1 MIKFNNDWDEILKD
15 EFQKEYYQKLRAFLA
30 YEYKTRTVFPD
41 MYELYSAFKV
51 TSYKDTKVVILG
63 QDPYH
68 EPGQAHGMAFSVKP
82 GVKIPP
88 SLLNIFRE
96 LQDDVGCYI
105 PDNGYLLPWAKQGV
119 LLLNATLTVRMGE
132 ANSHKN
138 KGWEIFTDNVIRLLS
153 QREDP
158 VVFLLWGNDA
168 REKKSLIDKSRHFV
182 LEAAHPSPLSASRG
196 FFGCRHFSQANEILV
211 SLVKSP
217 VDWQI
222 KNIHK

>member
-138 KGWEIFTDNVIRLLS
+138 
-153 QREDP
+153 
-158 VVFLLWGNDA
+158 
-168 REKKSLIDKSRHFV
+168 
-182 LEAAHPSPLSASRG
+182 
-196 FFGCRHFSQANEILV
+196 
-211 SLVKSP
+211 
-217 VDWQI
+217 
-222 KNIHK
+222 